1 MADELVSG
9 LLKDFNLRVLYT
21 QVAGAARRARDT
33 ARLGE
38 TSAELLAQGLAS
50 AALLG
55 ALQKSNSRMN
65 LQIECDGPLHGMFVD
80 ANAEGSVRGY
90 VKNRLL
96 AFTGDAGEFRYRPV
110 FGNKGFISVLRD
122 QGNGE
127 HYRSSIELRHF
138 DLAKDLEAFFLTSDQ
153 VESRVLL
160 EVQPEGEERLARVS
174 ALLLQSLPDGD
185 RAKLSELGAG
195 LAQGRFAA
203 AVREQGQGGAVA
215 VLKALFPGSE
225 LEVMSRFPVEY
236 TCSCSKERV
245 LNALIAMG
253 RAELEDLLETE
264 GKAEATCEF
273 CSTQYVI
280 GAEEI
285 RGLIAQ
291 SQR

>member
-1 MADELVSG
+1 MADELVSA
-9 LLKDFNLRVLYT
+9 LLKDWNLRVLYT
-21 QVAGAARRARDT
+21 QVAGAARLARDT
-33 ARLGE
+33 ARLLP

-50 AALLG
+50 AALVG
-55 ALQKSNSRMN
+55 ALQKSNARMN
-65 LQIECDGPLHGMFVD
+65 LQIECDGPLHGLFVD

-96 AFTGDAGEFRYRPV
+96 AFQGDPGEFRYRPV

-138 DLAKDLEAFFLTSDQ
+138 DLARDLEAFFLTSDQ
-153 VESRVLL
+153 VESRVLI
-160 EVQPEGEERLARVS
+160 EVQPSDGEHLGQVA

-185 RAKLSELGAG
+185 REKLTGLGAA
-195 LAQGRFAA
+195 LAQGAFSDVVRTTGPSGAA
-203 AVREQGQGGAVA
+203 A
-215 VLKALFPGSE
+215 VLKALFPAGG
-225 LEVMSRFPVEY
+225 LEVMSRYPV
-236 TCSCSKERV
+236 TFSCSCSKDRV
-245 LNALIAMG
+245 LNALAAMG
-253 RAELEDLLETE
+253 KKELEDLLATE

-280 GAEEI
+280 GGEEI

-291 SQR
+291 SGR